1 MKTLSG
7 TVMFPYLQTSIQAV
21 LPLFHGNTEVERSL
35 AVSRQV
41 IRTNSTLELLTH
53 ESLNGIR
60 HMKDAVTAKDK
71 KIYTVDFNKELMSCT
86 RKAND

>member
-21 LPLFHGNTEVERSL
+21 LPLSHGNTDVERSL

-41 IRTNSTLELLTH
+41 IRRNSTLELLAQ

-60 HMKDAVTAKDK
+60 DMKDAVTAKD